1 MVSTVI
7 KGGDKRARFYT
18 KPFYFL
24 KMMVTST
31 YSSLAR
37 ARHITQTNHKRLGS
51 VGELMN
57 N

>member
-7 KGGDKRARFYT
+7 EGGDKRARFYT